1 MEDNQV
7 PTQDPIV
14 TLYDNLK
21 DEYELSDFETFK
33 NDLSDPTNISKL
45 HGALVNDGFDM
56 PDLDTFSMDLGVKKK
71 DVAGETL
78 PEVVVTS
85 SNQSTPPSSPISI
98 SASASDQSPLPLE
111 GEVVVID
118 EKEIPSVDAIAD
130 VLPDEDKTPDPKSG
144 TTPNPPKLTYK
155 DIESVLEKSN
165 TLRKKVEEN
174 NKLGLKAQEMG
185 WGESWKAQVKQ
196 DQDAYNVAQ
205 EEKKKVLEQYSRE
218 LSRPVD
224 VLIENGDYKKFFNKD
239 GVFDEG
245 KAIAY
250 FQKVSEKYGGG
261 TYLQN
266 QWLVNLK
273 SKSQLEIDKPRFN
286 EIVADEIKKSGVDLN
301 QYGKKLFDQLTKDKR
316 ATAESL
322 VKERDNQASV
332 IFSDAEGKAKEAAAS
347 FDQQVTAINNNIKA
361 GTITYQSAVAQYDQL
376 KKQYDLTLKSLD
388 NGYKDA
394 IRKMNIN
401 VNGKFNRIEEEV
413 RRIGSSIEGDQVFQS
428 LPDEAKN
435 KLQQV
440 YVNAGT
446 RLSEEKNAKAK
457 EKDKSA
463 SFLPTGLN
471 IIGKGVASGLNKG
484 LADIGEYLNMQGF
497 SGGFVNALR
506 GRATAAEVFA
516 PAQYAWNKDEW
527 LNRALS
533 SASTSIGA
541 SAPILLPTIGALV
554 ATGGGAAGVVGS
566 ALTSFAGESAQ
577 LGGEQFKE
585 SLTQTGDVEEASKK
599 SEQMMKDNLIT
610 LPFYF
615 IGGMGDAMI
624 ATGKGLRKAAT
635 GVALEQLEE
644 VPTEYIQSYNQA
656 VANGYR
662 KGIGS
667 FIKENPEIAADTF
680 VSTIGQSAAMKGFS
694 KALSPLQKLIP
705 DSTTQMLT
713 DVVSKQGVDFA
724 NTLIDKWYE
733 NGKISKD
740 VVATLK
746 QDVTKIATKIPKL
759 QEAGVDGDKAKLM
772 SSLSAQSEDLT
783 TRINA
788 EQDPAIKAVYKNQL
802 TTLNKD
808 INDLINGNAPYV
820 VFKVPGGNNDTRV
833 MTAREFNALPAESSA
848 DLVKSSDGITVVG
861 DDALNQKLIEQK
873 KQLGN
878 PEDVAPGIY
887 TETVELPE
895 VTVTGVK
902 KTASE
907 LSKIESAKPE
917 DFTAAPTA
925 EGYAQN
931 MAAAKESLGADGITV
946 DVYNQEDYDKIA
958 AEGGQFV
965 TNADGTAMGALKPNG
980 EIVSIIKSKENT
992 QKGVAPALLEKMKQ
1006 LGGLFMDNFDI
1017 YLTKQYEK
1025 AGFKV
1030 VARVPF
1036 NEEFAPEGWQN
1047 SPLKDKPDVVFMAR
1061 EDIAPAEEKSFT
1073 DYDQAKAYTE
1083 GLAKQAAADG
1093 KVKLPTQI
1101 ATEFADNA
1109 IAGSMKSGSPMFT
1122 VTADAPVDLPN
1133 VTVKSPIHKKVIAD
1147 VNQAAKTL
1155 ASSGVKFK
1163 IYDNADSFATESG
1176 QDKDTQGVF
1185 VDEDGTVSINLAA
1198 IKNSK
1203 DWNIA
1208 WHEASHPVM
1217 NIIRNTNRPL
1227 YDKMANGLAKL
1238 AAEDKNAAAIVAWS
1252 ENNYEGKETQVDE
1265 AMVESIALMADG
1277 TIDFDKVPLGTRQAI
1292 IDFIN
1297 EIAKYLGLDPI
1308 LSDTSKATFIK
1319 KAKEISNALK
1329 TGTDISE
1336 VVGAENVREYQN
1348 NLDTPEIV
1356 VAGEMNNN
1364 PQARL
1369 SETPAIDV
1377 YESKETEK
1385 LPVRSIEDVYSKF
1398 DGKAVAIN
1406 SDPTRVGELTLP
1418 SGKKIFMYGGP
1429 AYLSLKDNVDAGVGF
1444 ATTQPSKVKTWS
1456 TYLKSVFG
1464 DKDGVTLVTT
1474 QAPTSMMANSYSL
1487 RYVLD
1492 AISTLP
1498 KTILKSKEFKD
1509 EFFGKDLVLLK
1520 DAFGE
1525 KGYNDFVNK
1534 YKKADLSDSKV
1545 IDGMIAE
1552 MAYKVG
1558 DDNKPASF
1566 KARGAFVANL
1576 LGGIAPKA
1584 DIKGV
1589 EGDKGYV
1596 SKKPT
1601 KFIAKQ
1607 LFDRLGLNQE
1617 KLFYEIGEKSLVDLY
1632 MNDGKWGMA
1641 VAGFE
1646 TKAGESIDKTGG
1658 VKHPLFNAK
1667 FPGSDA
1673 FLLDGAYEIDK
1684 LFAPQDIISSGGNP
1698 YTKSAA
1704 QMLAGSMYVMG
1715 DKAKGEKS
1723 FEYKPSPISGTKI
1736 QQKKSAV
1743 VLAEMESI
1751 VKAAKE
1757 NGTYLKA
1764 PNGKATKLNPDQ
1776 WATVRTNN
1784 FKNWFGD
1791 WEKDPANASKV
1802 VDANGEPRVVFHG
1815 TNANFDEFSKDLL
1828 GSKNWMADSAQMG
1841 FFFAGDKRT
1850 SEAYTGMNTMD
1861 MAGVA
1866 FGAYDDIINKYSDE
1880 IKKVKADI
1888 SSVYDKYRQQD
1899 LDRIKK
1905 EQSDL
1910 VKLVTDKLREKG
1922 ESEVFIS
1929 DVIRSMFDSR
1939 GDLYDFKNI
1948 QKLADEEN
1956 ESNGNSERLKAINDK
1971 MFLEIEARWKEKTG
1985 ANPKIMEIFLSIKNP
2000 KVVDYTD
2007 VKETNLPRDIQGAI
2021 GNRNDGVVFN
2031 NLKDGAE
2038 ADDIFVALEPNQI
2051 KSATDNTGE
2060 FSKASNK
2067 IQQKV
2072 GKVEL
2077 PATTQKQMTEDDKG
2091 NYLFYHYSDKNI
2103 KKIDPNKFGSN
2114 TMATGRDERPG
2125 VGISMYYT
2133 RPDVKEGNVPSDYGY
2148 VVRVPKG
2155 KVYPFNQDPLNLIE
2169 PAKRMFEKQ
2178 FPGQA
2183 FDTNKQVA
2191 WVSKAAAGRGYPM
2204 TVAEWNIGRKKLLRA
2219 QTTEALKPEVYS
2231 KVKPGTLN
2239 QVETNPALDKF
2250 KPNAKRAQ
2258 AKIGGGLS
2266 VEDLKDFNSLPNV
2279 NLAEGNNYVPLSRFG
2294 ITDLTGENVKTVAEK
2309 LAEVEGP
2316 YQPIFKAISKMPKAD
2331 KVEMYN
2337 LGQTV
2342 NIFNQS
2348 GGMVAGL
2355 YSPPRTFLDKPVIG
2369 IATDIYANQYSAT
2382 AHEMMHWVTIDS
2394 VNKNKGT
2401 TEYKALE
2408 DIYKFLKAKHPDIV
2422 GEKASGAYYGLQ
2434 NFKEFMAELL
2444 TNKDFRDNMA
2454 GIMAKD
2460 KNEFRETVYG
2470 YNQSTSGDIINTL
2483 INYVQKVIR
2492 DLMDKW
2498 GKGID
2503 FNKSMIDNATDLA
2516 VKAFFKDQ
2524 VGGAQLSKGGAD
2536 IDADTRKSVANMLGK
2551 LSDEDVA
2558 KILMDEKGLT
2568 EEEAMDV
2575 IEDVKF
2581 DPALNPTVGDIVG
2594 EVEEGERARG
2604 LSKTFPDRG
2613 ADTIAKINSD
2623 AKKYF
2628 VVSNKQTAAESQ
2640 AFIDEKNPE
2649 DALDYLL
2656 TQPTDIPNRVRI
2668 WMSGA
2673 VMDKIDTAI
2682 NEAQLKGD
2690 KETAQR
2696 LTEKQAQLVNQVA
2709 PLGTELGQ
2717 AIQAFRRFYENSKGS
2732 PSMLQ
2737 FYIKKITDQVESEK
2751 GKPLTDEERKNI
2763 VDLAKNVQ
2771 SANEGLP
2778 KDEAVYALG
2787 NYVSSITP
2795 VAATDIMEAI
2805 WYAHILSGITTQ
2817 STNFFA
2823 NLWNTFAEGAVV
2835 GTREAIKTK
2844 SVMPFLNGI
2853 QGFLSGIKQGANDA
2867 ADIMKTGVGKQ
2878 DGDKFKQGNILEF
2891 FSWKQVVGD
2900 KLGKVL
2906 DWAPGYSPKVLKY
2919 VGRAL
2924 AATDAAFSRANSEAI
2939 SRVMAY
2945 NIAQEERKQNPDIKI
2960 NQRVDELLNK
2970 TAEKKQEAQDKAKAE
2985 GYLEGTTR
2993 YRRRVGEIM
3002 EAGRS
3007 KDLKKEADE
3016 FGKRV
3021 TLNYEPEGFM
3031 RPVYKLALAMQQST
3045 KLTRM
3050 FIPFTR
3056 IVVNL
3061 TENALNYSGAGFVK
3075 AAVGSTNT
3083 EGGRRKLTADER
3095 ADFAIKATIGLST
3108 FVLLSGL
3115 TGEDDD
3121 DLFEITANG
3130 TGDPQKNYELMK
3142 SGWRPYSIKT
3152 KEGRYISYKDWPV
3165 APVLAAVGAMH
3176 DNAKYSSSDEP
3187 TNEAIIAAAGMVT
3200 ALYDKSVMKGIQDFV
3215 EVIKPKQEYNQASK
3229 LGDRLISWGADQ
3241 AKTMAVSNFTQ
3252 QAIKFTREAMDSPI
3266 KAAKGVERIYRDI
3279 PYLND
3284 GLNPILDV
3292 FGEPVTP
3299 STSEKLLPITLGK
3312 PSKDEVLAAFNENG
3326 IYIGKPKTRDLYV
3339 SKDPKNE
3346 ETRPMTDDEYYQYTK
3361 RSGQITKQIIME
3373 EWKDISKI
3381 LAIPDRKKRR
3391 AELKDYMS
3399 SLIEDARKDAL
3410 FEFPNQ

>member
-1 MEDNQV
+1 MADNQV
-7 PTQDPIV
+7 PAQDPIV

-21 DEYELSDFETFK
+21 DEYELSDFDTFK
-33 NDLSDPTNISKL
+33 NDLSDPANVSKL
-45 HGALVNDGFDM
+45 HGALAADGFDI
-56 PDLDTFSMDLGVKKK
+56 PDLDTFSADLGVKKK
-71 DVAGETL
+71 EMAVDGGDL
-78 PEVVVTS
+78 PEVVVTAS
-85 SNQSTPPSSPISI
+85 EQSTPQSSQE
-98 SASASDQSPLPLE
+98 SASVSVSDQSPSPLE
-111 GEVVVID
+111 AEPVVT
-118 EKEIPSVDAIAD
+118 EEAAPIAN
-130 VLPDEDKTPDPKSG
+130 DPNKQATSG
-144 TTPNPPKLTYK
+144 TNPNPPKLTYK

-165 TLRKKVEEN
+165 ALRKKVEEN
-174 NKLGLKAQEMG
+174 NKLGIKAQEMG
-185 WGESWKAQVKQ
+185 WGDSWKAQVKQ
-196 DQDAYNVAQ
+196 DQDAYNAAQ

-218 LSRPVD
+218 LSRPVEA
-224 VLIENGDYKKFFNKD
+224 LIENGDYKKFFNKD

-245 KAIAY
+245 KAIAH

-266 QWLVNLK
+266 QWVVNLK
-273 SKSQLEIDKPRFN
+273 SKAQLEMDKPRFN
-286 EIVADEIKKSGVDLN
+286 ELVGEEMKKSGVNLD
-301 QYGKKLFDQLTKDKR
+301 QYGKNIFNQLTKDKR
-316 ATAESL
+316 ATAENL
-322 VKERDNQASV
+322 VKERDAQAST
-332 IFSDAEGKAKEAAAS
+332 IFTTAESKAKEAATA
-347 FDQQVTAINNNIKA
+347 FDQQVTAINNGIKA
-361 GTITYQSAVAQYDQL
+361 GTITYQNAVEQYDQL
-376 KKQYDLTLKSLD
+376 KKQYDLTIKGLD

-394 IRKMNIN
+394 IRKMNIK
-401 VNGKFNRIEEEV
+401 VNGKFSRIEDEIKQ
-413 RRIGSSIEGDQVFQS
+413 IGSSIDSDKVFQS
-428 LPDEAKN
+428 LPEETKK

-440 YVNAGT
+440 YTIAGT

-457 EKDKSA
+457 EKDKNA
-463 SFLPTGLN
+463 SFLPTSLN
-471 IIGKGVASGLNKG
+471 IIGKGITSGLNTG
-484 LADIGEYLNMQGF
+484 LANIGEYLNMKGY
-497 SGGFVNALR
+497 SGDFVNTLR
-506 GRATAAEVFA
+506 SRATAGESFA
-516 PAQYAWNKDEW
+516 PAQYGWNKEEW

-554 ATGGGAAGVVGS
+554 ATGGGAAGAIGS
-566 ALTSFAGESAQ
+566 SLVSFAGESAQ

-585 SLTQTGDVEEASKK
+585 SLSQTGDVEEASKK
-599 SEQMMKDNLIT
+599 SEQMMKDNMIT

-615 IGGMGDAMI
+615 VGGMGDAMI
-624 ATGKGLRKAAT
+624 ATGKGVRKLAT

-656 VANGYR
+656 VANGY
-662 KGIGS
+662 KNGIGA

-694 KALSPLQKLIP
+694 KALSPLQKLVP
-705 DSTTQMLT
+705 NSTTQMLT

-733 NGKISKD
+733 NGKIGKD

-772 SSLSAQSEDLT
+772 SSLSAQSEELT
-783 TRINA
+783 TKINA
-788 EQDPAIKAVYKNQL
+788 EQDPAVKAVYQNQL
-802 TTLNKD
+802 GTVNQE
-808 INDLINGNAPYV
+808 INDLIKGQAPYV
-820 VFKVPGGNNDTRV
+820 VFKVPGGNGDTRV
-833 MTAREFNALPAESSA
+833 MTVREFNALPAESST

-861 DDALNQKLIEQK
+861 DDALNQKLAEQK
-873 KQLGN
+873 KQVGN

-887 TETVELPE
+887 TETVDLPE
-895 VTVTGVK
+895 VTVSSTK
-902 KTASE
+902 SSAPE
-907 LSKIESAKPE
+907 LSKIESAKAS
-917 DFTAAPTA
+917 DFSAAPVATGFA
-925 EGYAQN
+925 EKMQ
-931 MAAAKESLGADGITV
+931 AAKDSLGTNGISV
-946 DVYNQEDYDKIA
+946 DVYDQAEYDKIEK
-958 AEGGQFV
+958 EGGQFI
-965 TNADGTAMGALKPNG
+965 TNQDGTAMGVVKPNG
-980 EIVSIIKSKENT
+980 EMVSLIKSKENT
-992 QKGVAPALLEKMKQ
+992 QKNVAPAMLERLKQ

-1030 VARVPF
+1030 VARLPF
-1036 NEEFAPEGWQN
+1036 NEEFAPEGWN
-1047 SPLKDKPDVVFMAR
+1047 AEGSPLKNKPDVVFMAR

-1109 IAGSMKSGSPMFT
+1109 IAGAMSQGSPKFT

-1155 ASSGVKFK
+1155 ASSGIKFK
-1163 IYDNADSFATESG
+1163 IYDDADSFASESG
-1176 QDKDTQGVF
+1176 QDKSTQGVF

-1217 NIIRNTNRPL
+1217 NIIRNTNRSL
-1227 YDKMANGLAKL
+1227 YDQMANGLAQL
-1238 AAEDKNAAAIVAWS
+1238 AKTNNNAEAIVNWS

-1265 AMVESIALMADG
+1265 AMVEAIALMADG
-1277 TIDFDKVPLGTRQAI
+1277 TIDFDSVPTGFKQAI

-1297 EIAKYLGLDPI
+1297 EIAKYLGLDPL
-1308 LSDTSKATFIK
+1308 LSDTDKTTFIK

-1329 TGTDISE
+1329 SGTDISE
-1336 VVGAENVREYQN
+1336 VVGKENIREYQN
-1348 NLDTPEIV
+1348 NLDTPEVV
-1356 VAGEMNNN
+1356 VAGEMKTN

-1385 LPVRSIEDVYSKF
+1385 LPVRSIEDVYKKF

-1498 KTILKSKEFKD
+1498 KSILKSKEFKD

-1566 KARGAFVANL
+1566 KARGAFVGNL
-1576 LGGIAPKA
+1576 LGGIALKA

-1632 MNDGKWGMA
+1632 MNEGKWGMA

-1646 TKAGESIDKTGG
+1646 TKAGASIDPTGG

-1684 LFAPQDIISSGGNP
+1684 LFTPQDIISSGGNP

-1715 DKAKGEKS
+1715 DKTKGEKS
-1723 FEYKPSPISGTKI
+1723 FEYKPSPVSG
-1736 QQKKSAV
+1736 S
-1743 VLAEMESI
+1743 
-1751 VKAAKE
+1751 
-1757 NGTYLKA
+1757 
-1764 PNGKATKLNPDQ
+1764 
-1776 WATVRTNN
+1776 
-1784 FKNWFGD
+1784 
-1791 WEKDPANASKV
+1791 
-1802 VDANGEPRVVFHG
+1802 
-1815 TNANFDEFSKDLL
+1815 
-1828 GSKNWMADSAQMG
+1828 
-1841 FFFAGDKRT
+1841 
-1850 SEAYTGMNTMD
+1850 
-1861 MAGVA
+1861 
-1866 FGAYDDIINKYSDE
+1866 
-1880 IKKVKADI
+1880 
-1888 SSVYDKYRQQD
+1888 
-1899 LDRIKK
+1899 
-1905 EQSDL
+1905 
-1910 VKLVTDKLREKG
+1910 
-1922 ESEVFIS
+1922 
-1929 DVIRSMFDSR
+1929 
-1939 GDLYDFKNI
+1939 
-1948 QKLADEEN
+1948 
-1956 ESNGNSERLKAINDK
+1956 
-1971 MFLEIEARWKEKTG
+1971 
-1985 ANPKIMEIFLSIKNP
+1985 
-2000 KVVDYTD
+2000 
-2007 VKETNLPRDIQGAI
+2007 
-2021 GNRNDGVVFN
+2021 
-2031 NLKDGAE
+2031 
-2038 ADDIFVALEPNQI
+2038 
-2051 KSATDNTGE
+2051 
-2060 FSKASNK
+2060 K

-2103 KKIDPNKFGSN
+2103 KKIDPSKFGSN
-2114 TMATGRDERPG
+2114 TNATGRDERPG

-2133 RPDVKEGNVPSDYGY
+2133 RPDVKEQNVPSDYGY

-2169 PAKRMFEKQ
+2169 PARRMFEKQ
-2178 FPGQA
+2178 YPGQA
-2183 FDTNKQVA
+2183 FDPNKQVA

-2219 QTTEALKPEVYS
+2219 QTTEALKPEVFS
-2231 KVKPGTLN
+2231 KLKPGTLN
-2239 QVETNPALDKF
+2239 QVETNPALAKF
-2250 KPNAKRAQ
+2250 KPNAKRSQ

-2266 VEDLKDFNSLPNV
+2266 LEDLKDFNSLPNV
-2279 NLAEGNNYVPLSRFG
+2279 NLAEGSNYVPLSKFG

-2316 YQPIFKAISKMPKAD
+2316 YQPLFKAISRMPKAN

-2337 LGQTV
+2337 LGQMA

-2355 YSPPRTFLDKPVIG
+2355 YSPPRTFLDNPVIG
-2369 IATDIYANQYSAT
+2369 IATDLYANQYAAT

-2422 GEKASGAYYGLQ
+2422 GDKASGAYYGLQ

-2444 TNKDFRDNMA
+2444 TNKEFRDNMA

-2460 KNEFRETVYG
+2460 KKEFRDTVYG
-2470 YNQSTSGDIINTL
+2470 YNKSTSGDIITTL
-2483 INYVQKVIR
+2483 IDYVQKVIR
-2492 DLMDKW
+2492 DLMDTW

-2503 FNKSMIDNATDLA
+2503 FDKSMIDNATDLA

-2524 VGGAQLSKGGAD
+2524 VGGAQLSKGGAN
-2536 IDADTRKSVANMLGK
+2536 INADTRKAVANMLGK
-2551 LSDEDVA
+2551 LSDEEISKV
-2558 KILMDEKGLT
+2558 LQDEKGLT
-2568 EEEAMDV
+2568 EEEAMDL
-2575 IEDVKF
+2575 IEDVKY
-2581 DPALNPTVGDIVG
+2581 DPALNPSVEDIVG
-2594 EVEEGERARG
+2594 DLEEGQRARG

-2613 ADTIAKINSD
+2613 VDTIAKINAD

-2628 VVSNKQTAAESQ
+2628 VVSNKQTAEEAQ
-2640 AFIDEKNPE
+2640 AFIDDKNPE

-2656 TQPTDIPNRVRI
+2656 TQPQDIPNRVRI

-2682 NEAQLKGD
+2682 NMAEINGD

-2696 LTEKQAQLVNQVA
+2696 LSGKQAQLVNQVA

-2732 PSMLQ
+2732 PSMLA
-2737 FYIKKITDQVESEK
+2737 FYVKKIMDQVEAEK
-2751 GKPLTDEERKNI
+2751 GKPLTEEERKTI
-2763 VDLAKNVQ
+2763 TDLAKEVR

-2778 KDEAVYALG
+2778 KDEATYALG
-2787 NYVSSITP
+2787 NYISSITP

-2823 NLWNTFAEGAVV
+2823 NLWNSFAEGAVV
-2835 GTREAIKTK
+2835 GARESLKTR
-2844 SVMPFLNGI
+2844 SLMPFVNGI
-2853 QGFLSGIKQGANDA
+2853 QGFLAGAKQGANDA
-2867 ADIMKTGVGKQ
+2867 ADILKRGVTAQ

-2891 FSWKQVVGD
+2891 FSWKQVAGE
-2900 KLGKVL
+2900 KAGKVL
-2906 DWAPGYSPKVLKY
+2906 DWAGGFSPNLLKY

-2924 AATDAAFSRANSEAI
+2924 AATDAAFARANSEAI
-2939 SRVMAY
+2939 SRMMAY
-2945 NIAQEERKQNPDIKI
+2945 NIAKEERKTNPDMNIK
-2960 NQRVDELLNK
+2960 QRVDEILNK
-2970 TAEKKQEAQDKAKAE
+2970 TSEKKAEAADKAKSE
-2985 GYLEGTTR
+2985 GYLPGTVR
-2993 YRRRVGEIM
+2993 YRRRVGQILE
-3002 EAGRS
+3002 EGRS
-3007 KDLKKEADE
+3007 KDIKKEADE

-3031 RPVYKLALAMQQST
+3031 RPVYKLALSFQQST
-3045 KLTRM
+3045 KLSRM
-3050 FIPFTR
+3050 FLPFTR

-3061 TENALNYSGAGFVK
+3061 TENALNYTPLGYVK
-3075 AAVGSTNT
+3075 AAVGSTVVDTTLRGNV
-3083 EGGRRKLTADER
+3083 RRKLTPDER

-3108 FVLLSGL
+3108 FVMLSAL
-3115 TGEDDD
+3115 TGDDDD
-3121 DLFEITANG
+3121 DLFEVTANG
-3130 TGDPQKNYELMK
+3130 SGNKQKNYELMK

-3152 KEGRYISYKDWPV
+3152 KDGRYISYKDWPIS
-3165 APVLAAVGAMH
+3165 PILAAVGAMH
-3176 DNAKYSSSDEP
+3176 DSAKYNSSDEP
-3187 TNEAIIAAAGMVT
+3187 TDEATIAAQAMVVS
-3200 ALYDKSVMKGIQDFV
+3200 LYDKSVMKGIQDFA
-3215 EVIKPKQEYNQASK
+3215 EIISPKEEYNQSSS
-3229 LGDRLISWGADQ
+3229 LIDRMKSWGADQ
-3241 AKTMAVSNFTQ
+3241 AKTMAISNFTQ
-3252 QAIKFTREAMDSPI
+3252 QAIKFSREAMDSPI
-3266 KAAKGVERIYRDI
+3266 KEAKGVERIYRDI

-3299 STSEKLLPITLGK
+3299 ATSEKLLPITVGK
-3312 PSKDEVLAAFNENG
+3312 PSKDELLAALNENG
-3326 IYIGKPKTRDLYV
+3326 IYIGKPKTRPLYV
-3339 SKDPKNE
+3339 SDDPSNE
-3346 ETRPMTDDEYYQYTK
+3346 ETRDMTDQEYFQYTK
-3361 RSGQITKQIIME
+3361 RAGQITKQYLIE
-3373 EWKDISKI
+3373 EWKDVSEI
-3381 LAIPDRKKRR
+3381 LAIPDRKQRR
-3391 AELKDYMS
+3391 KELKAYIS
-3399 SLIEDARKDAL
+3399 GLIEDARKEAL
-3410 FEFPNQ
+3410 LEFPNQ

>member
-1 MEDNQV
+1 MADNQV
-7 PTQDPIV
+7 PAQDPIV

-21 DEYELSDFETFK
+21 DEYELSDFDTFK
-33 NDLSDPTNISKL
+33 NDLSDPANVSKL
-45 HGALVNDGFDM
+45 HGALAADGFDI
-56 PDLDTFSMDLGVKKK
+56 PDLDTFSADLGVKKK
-71 DVAGETL
+71 EMAVDGGDL

-85 SNQSTPPSSPISI
+85 SEQSTPQSSQ
-98 SASASDQSPLPLE
+98 ASTSVSVSDQSPLPLE
-111 GEVVVID
+111 AEPVVTGEEAAPIVSD
-118 EKEIPSVDAIAD
+118 PNKEA
-130 VLPDEDKTPDPKSG
+130 TPTSG
-144 TTPNPPKLTYK
+144 TPPNPPKLTYK
-155 DIESVLEKSN
+155 DIEAVLEKSN

-174 NKLGLKAQEMG
+174 NKLGIKAQEMG
-185 WGESWKAQVKQ
+185 WGESWKSQVKQ
-196 DQDAYNVAQ
+196 DQDAYNAAQ

-224 VLIENGDYKKFFNKD
+224 VLIENGEYKKFFNKD

-266 QWLVNLK
+266 QWIVNLK
-273 SKSQLEIDKPRFN
+273 SKAQLEIDKPRFN
-286 EIVADEIKKSGVDLN
+286 ELVGEEMKNSGINLD
-301 QYGKKLFDQLTKDKR
+301 QYGKNIFNQLTKDKR
-316 ATAESL
+316 ATAENL
-322 VKERDNQASV
+322 VRERDAQAST
-332 IFSDAEGKAKEAAAS
+332 IFTTAEGKAKQAATA
-347 FDQQVTAINNNIKA
+347 FDQQVTAINNGIKA
-361 GTITYQSAVAQYDQL
+361 GTITYQNAVEQYDQL
-376 KKQYDLTLKSLD
+376 KKQYDLTIKGLD

-394 IRKMNIN
+394 IRKMNIK
-401 VNGKFNRIEEEV
+401 VNGKFNRIEEEIKL
-413 RRIGSSIEGDQVFQS
+413 IGSSIDSDKVFQS
-428 LPDEAKN
+428 LPNDVKK

-440 YVNAGT
+440 YTNAGT
-446 RLSEEKNAKAK
+446 RLSEEKNAQAK
-457 EKDKSA
+457 EKDKNA
-463 SFLPTGLN
+463 SFLPTSLN
-471 IIGKGVASGLNKG
+471 IIGKGITSGLNTG
-484 LADIGEYLNMQGF
+484 LANIGEYLNMKGY
-497 SGGFVNALR
+497 SGDFVNTLR
-506 GRATAAEVFA
+506 SRATAGESFA
-516 PAQYAWNKDEW
+516 PAQYGWNKEEW

-554 ATGGGAAGVVGS
+554 ATGGGAAGAIGS
-566 ALTSFAGESAQ
+566 SLVSFAGESAQ

-585 SLTQTGDVEEASKK
+585 SLSQTGDVEEASKK
-599 SEQMMKDNLIT
+599 SEQMMKDNMIT

-615 IGGMGDAMI
+615 VGGMGDAMI
-624 ATGKGLRKAAT
+624 ATGKGLRKLAT

-656 VANGYR
+656 VANGY
-662 KGIGS
+662 KSGIGA

-694 KALSPLQKLIP
+694 KALSPLQKLVP
-705 DSTTQMLT
+705 NSTTQMLT

-759 QEAGVDGDKAKLM
+759 QEAGVNGDKAKLM
-772 SSLSAQSEDLT
+772 SSLSSQSEELT
-783 TRINA
+783 TKINA
-788 EQDPAIKAVYKNQL
+788 EQDPAVKAVYQNQL
-802 TTLNKD
+802 STVNQE
-808 INDLINGNAPYV
+808 INDLIKGQAPYV
-820 VFKVPGGNNDTRV
+820 VFKVPGGNDDTRV
-833 MTAREFNALPAESSA
+833 MTVREFNALPAESST

-861 DDALNQKLIEQK
+861 DDALNQKLTEQK
-873 KQLGN
+873 KQVGN

-895 VTVTGVK
+895 VTV
-902 KTASE
+902 
-907 LSKIESAKPE
+907 
-917 DFTAAPTA
+917 
-925 EGYAQN
+925 
-931 MAAAKESLGADGITV
+931 
-946 DVYNQEDYDKIA
+946 
-958 AEGGQFV
+958 
-965 TNADGTAMGALKPNG
+965 
-980 EIVSIIKSKENT
+980 
-992 QKGVAPALLEKMKQ
+992 
-1006 LGGLFMDNFDI
+1006 
-1017 YLTKQYEK
+1017 K
-1025 AGFKV
+1025 AGKKLFNDPNPETKV
-1030 VARVPF
+1030 
-1036 NEEFAPEGWQN
+1036 
-1047 SPLKDKPDVVFMAR
+1047 
-1061 EDIAPAEEKSFT
+1061 
-1073 DYDQAKAYTE
+1073 
-1083 GLAKQAAADG
+1083 
-1093 KVKLPTQI
+1093 I
-1101 ATEFADNA
+1101 ATEYKQAKGIEVPEGAPITKLDENKSKSIADAYDAMENNPSDPQVKAAYEAMAQETKDQFDAITKAGVKFEIYEGQGEPYKNSEEMIKDVRDNKHLFVLSTEKDFGQNPITDQQRNDNPLLRDSGAKDINGKPLLMNDVFRGVHDFFGHTERGNSFGAVGEENAWDVHARMFTPLARRAMTTETRGQNSWVNFGKQMRNPDGSIKKKGDEGFMSATERPFAEQKIGLLPEEFSNIEDNYTD
-1109 IAGSMKSGSPMFT
+1109 KSPKFT

-1133 VTVKSPIHKKVIAD
+1133 VTVSSPIHKKVIAD

-1163 IYDNADSFATESG
+1163 IYDNADSFSSESG
-1176 QDKDTQGVF
+1176 QDKSTQGVF

-1198 IKNSK
+1198 INNTN

-1217 NIIRNTNRPL
+1217 NIIRNTNRSL
-1227 YDKMANGLAKL
+1227 YDQMANGLAQL
-1238 AAEDKNAAAIVAWS
+1238 AKTNNNAKAIVNWS

-1265 AMVESIALMADG
+1265 AMVEAIALMADG
-1277 TIDFDKVPLGTRQAI
+1277 TIDFDSVPTGFKQAV
-1292 IDFIN
+1292 IDFVN
-1297 EIAKYLGLDPI
+1297 EIAKYLGLDPL
-1308 LSDTSKATFIK
+1308 LSDTDKATFIK

-1336 VVGAENVREYQN
+1336 VVGKENIREYQN
-1348 NLDTPEIV
+1348 NLDTPEVV
-1356 VAGEMNNN
+1356 VAGQMKNN
-1364 PQARL
+1364 PQARI
-1369 SETPAIDV
+1369 SETPAINV

-1385 LPVRSIEDVYSKF
+1385 LPVRSIEDVYKKF

-1464 DKDGVTLVTT
+1464 DKDGVTFVTT

-1498 KTILKSKEFKD
+1498 KTVLKSKEFKD

-1566 KARGAFVANL
+1566 KARGAFVGNL
-1576 LGGIAPKA
+1576 LGGIALKA

-1632 MNDGKWGMA
+1632 MNEGKWGMA

-1646 TKAGESIDKTGG
+1646 TKAGASIDPAGG

-1715 DKAKGEKS
+1715 DKTKGEKS
-1723 FEYKPSPISGTKI
+1723 FEYKPSPVSG
-1736 QQKKSAV
+1736 S
-1743 VLAEMESI
+1743 
-1751 VKAAKE
+1751 
-1757 NGTYLKA
+1757 
-1764 PNGKATKLNPDQ
+1764 
-1776 WATVRTNN
+1776 
-1784 FKNWFGD
+1784 
-1791 WEKDPANASKV
+1791 
-1802 VDANGEPRVVFHG
+1802 
-1815 TNANFDEFSKDLL
+1815 
-1828 GSKNWMADSAQMG
+1828 
-1841 FFFAGDKRT
+1841 
-1850 SEAYTGMNTMD
+1850 
-1861 MAGVA
+1861 
-1866 FGAYDDIINKYSDE
+1866 
-1880 IKKVKADI
+1880 
-1888 SSVYDKYRQQD
+1888 
-1899 LDRIKK
+1899 
-1905 EQSDL
+1905 
-1910 VKLVTDKLREKG
+1910 
-1922 ESEVFIS
+1922 
-1929 DVIRSMFDSR
+1929 
-1939 GDLYDFKNI
+1939 
-1948 QKLADEEN
+1948 
-1956 ESNGNSERLKAINDK
+1956 
-1971 MFLEIEARWKEKTG
+1971 
-1985 ANPKIMEIFLSIKNP
+1985 
-2000 KVVDYTD
+2000 
-2007 VKETNLPRDIQGAI
+2007 
-2021 GNRNDGVVFN
+2021 
-2031 NLKDGAE
+2031 
-2038 ADDIFVALEPNQI
+2038 
-2051 KSATDNTGE
+2051 
-2060 FSKASNK
+2060 K

-2103 KKIDPNKFGSN
+2103 KKIDPSKFGSN
-2114 TMATGRDERPG
+2114 TNATGRDERPG

-2133 RPDVKEGNVPSDYGY
+2133 RPDVKESNVPNEFGY

-2169 PAKRMFEKQ
+2169 PARRMFEKQ
-2178 FPGQA
+2178 YPGQA
-2183 FDTNKQVA
+2183 FDPNKQVA

-2239 QVETNPALDKF
+2239 QVETNPALEKF

-2316 YQPIFKAISKMPKAD
+2316 YQPIFKAISKMPKAN

-2337 LGQTV
+2337 LGQMA

-2355 YSPPRTFLDKPVIG
+2355 YSPPRTFLDNPAIG
-2369 IATDIYANQYSAT
+2369 IATDIYANQYAAT
-2382 AHEMMHWVTIDS
+2382 AHEMMHWVTVDS
-2394 VNKNKGT
+2394 VNRNKGT

-2460 KNEFRETVYG
+2460 KNEFRDTVYG
-2470 YNQSTSGDIINTL
+2470 YNQSTSGDIITTL

-2503 FNKSMIDNATDLA
+2503 FDKSMIDNATDLA

-2524 VGGAQLSKGGAD
+2524 VGGAQLSKGGAN

-2558 KILMDEKGLT
+2558 KILQDEKGLT
-2568 EEEAMDV
+2568 EEEAMDL
-2575 IEDVKF
+2575 IEDVKY
-2581 DPALNPTVGDIVG
+2581 DPTLNPSVEDIVG
-2594 EVEEGERARG
+2594 DLEEGQKARG

-2613 ADTIAKINSD
+2613 VDTIAKINDD

-2628 VVSNKQTAAESQ
+2628 VVSNKQTAEEAQ

-2656 TQPTDIPNRVRI
+2656 TQPQDIPNRVRI

-2682 NEAQLKGD
+2682 NMAEIKGD

-2696 LTEKQAQLVNQVA
+2696 LSGKQAQLVNQVA

-2732 PSMLQ
+2732 PSMLA
-2737 FYIKKITDQVESEK
+2737 FYVKKIMDQVEAEK
-2751 GKPLTDEERKNI
+2751 GKPLTEEERKTI
-2763 VDLAKNVQ
+2763 TDLAKEVR

-2778 KDEAVYALG
+2778 KDEATYALG
-2787 NYVSSITP
+2787 NYISSITP

-2823 NLWNTFAEGAVV
+2823 NLWNSFAEGAVV
-2835 GTREAIKTK
+2835 GARESLKTR
-2844 SVMPFLNGI
+2844 SLMPFINGI
-2853 QGFLSGIKQGANDA
+2853 QGFLAGAKQGANDA
-2867 ADIMKTGVGKQ
+2867 ADILKRGVTAQ

-2891 FSWKQVVGD
+2891 FSWKQVAGE
-2900 KLGKVL
+2900 KAGKVL
-2906 DWAPGYSPKVLKY
+2906 DWAGGFSPNLLKY

-2924 AATDAAFSRANSEAI
+2924 AATDAAFARANSEAI

-2945 NIAQEERKQNPDIKI
+2945 NIAKEERKANPDMNIK
-2960 NQRVDELLNK
+2960 QRVDEILNK
-2970 TAEKKQEAQDKAKAE
+2970 TSEKKAEAAEKAKSE
-2985 GYLEGTTR
+2985 GYLPGTVR
-2993 YRRRVGEIM
+2993 YRRRVGQILE
-3002 EAGRS
+3002 EGRS
-3007 KDLKKEADE
+3007 KDIKKEADE

-3031 RPVYKLALAMQQST
+3031 RPVYKLALSFQQST
-3045 KLTRM
+3045 KLSRM
-3050 FIPFTR
+3050 FLPFTR

-3061 TENALNYSGAGFVK
+3061 TENALNYTPLGFVK
-3075 AAVGSTNT
+3075 AAVGSTVVDTSLRGNV
-3083 EGGRRKLTADER
+3083 RRKLTPDER

-3108 FVLLSGL
+3108 FVMLSAL
-3115 TGEDDD
+3115 TGDDDD
-3121 DLFEITANG
+3121 DLFEVTANG
-3130 TGDPQKNYELMK
+3130 SGNKQKNYELMK

-3152 KEGRYISYKDWPV
+3152 KDGRYISYKDWPIS
-3165 APVLAAVGAMH
+3165 PILAAVGAMH
-3176 DNAKYSSSDEP
+3176 DSAKYNSSDEP
-3187 TNEAIIAAAGMVT
+3187 TDEATIAAQAMVVS
-3200 ALYDKSVMKGIQDFV
+3200 LYDKSVMKGIQDFA
-3215 EVIKPKQEYNQASK
+3215 EIINPQEEYNQSISMY
-3229 LGDRLISWGADQ
+3229 DRFKNWGSDQ
-3241 AKTMAVSNFTQ
+3241 AKTMAISNFTQ
-3252 QAIKFTREAMDSPI
+3252 QAIKFSREAMDSPI

-3299 STSEKLLPITLGK
+3299 ATSEKLLPITIGK
-3312 PSKDEVLAAFNENG
+3312 PSKDKILAALNENG
-3326 IYIGKPKTRDLYV
+3326 IYIGKPKTRPLYV
-3339 SKDPKNE
+3339 SDDPSNE
-3346 ETRPMTDDEYYQYTK
+3346 ETRDMTDQEYFQYTK
-3361 RSGQITKQIIME
+3361 RAGQITKQYLIE
-3373 EWKDISKI
+3373 EWKDVSEI
-3381 LAIPDRKKRR
+3381 LAIPDRKQRR
-3391 AELKDYMS
+3391 KELKAYVS
-3399 SLIEDARKDAL
+3399 GLIEDARKEAL
-3410 FEFPNQ
+3410 LEFPNQ